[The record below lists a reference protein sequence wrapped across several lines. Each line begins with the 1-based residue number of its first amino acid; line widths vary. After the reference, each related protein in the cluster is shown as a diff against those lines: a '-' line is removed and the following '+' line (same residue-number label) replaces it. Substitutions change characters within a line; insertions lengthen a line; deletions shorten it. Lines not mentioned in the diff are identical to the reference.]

1 MIPTG
6 GSISSVTVTEIEQPS
21 LTWKLDLEKKRI
33 TGRLD
38 GLEAVKQTAFKILQT
53 SRYQHLIYSTNYG
66 SDLETLIGIQP
77 PFLKSE
83 VTRMLEEALTQDD
96 RINGIDN
103 VQTTVNSDSVLVEF
117 TVVSNEGSFAMQRE
131 VSV

>member
-6 GSISSVTVTEIEQPS
+6 GSISGVAVTEIGQPS
-21 LTWKLDLEKKRI
+21 LTWKLDLEKQRI

-38 GLEAVKQTAFKILQT
+38 GLEAVKQAAFKILQT
-53 SRYQHLIYSTNYG
+53 PHYHHLIYSTNYG

-77 PFLKSE
+77 AFLKSE
-83 VTRMLEEALTQDD
+83 VTRMLEDALTQDD
-96 RINGIDN
+96 RISGIDN
-103 VQTTVNSDSVLVEF
+103 VQMTVNSDSVLVEF
-117 TVVSNEGSFAMQRE
+117 TVVSNEGSFLMQRE